1 MLSAAPMNDHR
12 QSGTPVGDVPVT
24 ESMGAG
30 GRDHELP
37 TARQRWRWFLRGA
50 RAGASIPG
58 LILSSAFVGF
68 AGLAKDA
75 GFTLV
80 ETIFMIATIWALPA
94 KVVLIG
100 AIMSGASMGAAAFA
114 VSLSS
119 VRLMPMVM
127 ALVPEMRGPRT
138 PRWVLYALSHFVA
151 VTSWVLSMQQM
162 PAIPRPMRT
171 TYYTGLAL
179 FLLLINMVVVAV
191 VYSVADG
198 LPPTVSAALLLLTPM
213 YFLTSL
219 WGSARERAGHV
230 AMVAGLVLGPVFH
243 VVSPRFDLVA
253 AGVIGGG
260 IAYGFHRIARQ
271 RAAG

>member
-1 MLSAAPMNDHR
+1 MTEFLQPDPGDDLSENSP
-12 QSGTPVGDVPVT
+12 
-24 ESMGAG
+24 GAG
-30 GRDHELP
+30 ERQPPPTGRE
-37 TARQRWRWFLRGA
+37 RRRWFLRGV

-58 LILSSAFVGF
+58 LILSSAFIGF

-75 GFTLV
+75 GFSLV
-80 ETIFMIATIWALPA
+80 EVIFMVATIWALPA

-100 AIMSGASMGAAAFA
+100 AIMSGASIGAAAFA
-114 VSLSS
+114 VALSS

-127 ALVPEMRGPRT
+127 ALVPEMRGPKT

-162 PAIPRPMRT
+162 PAIPRVMRT

-179 FLLLINMVVVAV
+179 FLMVINMGVVAV
-191 VYSVADG
+191 VYSVADS

-243 VVSPRFDLVA
+243 ALSPRFDLVA
-253 AGVIGGG
+253 AGVIGGA
-260 IAYGFHRIARQ
+260 IAYGYHRFVGR